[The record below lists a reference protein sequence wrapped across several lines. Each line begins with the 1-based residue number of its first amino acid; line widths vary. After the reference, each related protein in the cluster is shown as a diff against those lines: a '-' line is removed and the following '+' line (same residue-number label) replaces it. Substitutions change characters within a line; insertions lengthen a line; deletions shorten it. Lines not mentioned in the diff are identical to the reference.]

1 MLFEITAPGLVC
13 FTMMP
18 SNSDSETSDRPPAF
32 RVLVFASVGHA
43 YAHLFMVLYPTVVLA
58 LEAEFA
64 MTYGELIGL
73 ALGGFILFGAA
84 ALPAGWLG
92 DRWSARGM
100 MAIMFFGLGVASVA
114 TGLASSPLQIA
125 LGLGLIGVFAAIY
138 HPVGI
143 AMVVRH
149 ATQRGQA
156 LGING
161 IFGGVGV
168 AFGALLAG
176 VLSDL
181 VSWRAAF
188 IVPGT
193 ISLLTGFAYL
203 AYMPRIARTEIV
215 NDSVTEKST
224 MESKLADILPV
235 LTLII
240 LASACAGLIYQSA
253 SVGMP
258 KIFETRLEF
267 LDGAVIGVGGLVA
280 LVYLIGAGGQLI
292 GGWFSDRY
300 SLRRV
305 FAVSFMLHIPLLAFA
320 ANAEN
325 WSMLFLALGLVTFGS
340 SVQPVADSLVA
351 NCVPSRWHA
360 TAFGARFVASLGVSA
375 CSIPLVGIIFDRTGG
390 FVWLFVSLSILA
402 LVAVILALLL
412 PHAQNAPKHL
422 STQMSPVVVVA
433 DGPI

>member
-1 MLFEITAPGLVC
+1 
-13 FTMMP
+13 MMQP
-18 SNSDSETSDRPPAF
+18 HIDAASTDRPAAF

-73 ALGGFILFGAA
+73 ALGGYILFGAA

-100 MAIMFFGLGVASVA
+100 MAVMFFGLGVASVA
-114 TGLASSPLQIA
+114 TGFASSSPQIA
-125 LGLGLIGVFAAIY
+125 LGLGVIGIFAAIY

-149 ATQRGQA
+149 ATRRGQA
-156 LGING
+156 LGVNG

-168 AFGALLAG
+168 AVGALAAG

-203 AYMPRIARTEIV
+203 AYVPRIAPAEVVHNSATE
-215 NDSVTEKST
+215 TPAPEGR
-224 MESKLADILPV
+224 LADILPV
-235 LTLII
+235 LILII

-258 KIFETRLEF
+258 KIFATRLAF

-280 LVYLIGAGGQLI
+280 LVYLIGAGGQII
-292 GGWFSDRY
+292 GGWLSDRY
-300 SLRRV
+300 PLRRV
-305 FAVSFMLHIPLLAFA
+305 FALAFTLHIPLLAFA
-320 ANAEN
+320 ANAGD
-325 WSMLFLALGLVTFGS
+325 WSMLVLVICLVTLGS

-375 CSIPLVGIIFDRTGG
+375 CSIPLVGLIFDRTGG
-390 FVWLFVSLSILA
+390 FAWLFVVMSVLA
-402 LVAVILALLL
+402 IVATILALLL
-412 PHAQNAPKHL
+412 PRESAVASRIATP
-422 STQMSPVVVVA
+422 MSPAVAVV

>member
-1 MLFEITAPGLVC
+1 MKQPHAD
-13 FTMMP
+13 
-18 SNSDSETSDRPPAF
+18 SDISDRPAASHI
-32 RVLVFASVGHA
+32 LVFASIGHA

-73 ALGGFILFGAA
+73 ALGGYILFGAA

-92 DRWSARGM
+92 DCWSARGM
-100 MAIMFFGLGVASVA
+100 MAVMFFGLGVASIA
-114 TGLASSPLQIA
+114 TGFASSPLQIA

-149 ATQRGQA
+149 ATRRGQA

-168 AFGALLAG
+168 AIGALVAG

-193 ISLLTGFAYL
+193 ISLLTGVAYL
-203 AYMPRIARTEIV
+203 AYVPRIARAEV
-215 NDSVTEKST
+215 VQNSVTET
-224 MESKLADILPV
+224 PAREGKLADILPV

-258 KIFETRLEF
+258 KIFATRLEF

-280 LVYLIGAGGQLI
+280 FVYLVGAGGQLI

-305 FAVSFMLHIPLLAFA
+305 FAFAFMLHIPLLAFA
-320 ANAEN
+320 AIAAN
-325 WSMLFLALGLVTFGS
+325 WSMLFLALGLVTLGS

-351 NCVPSRWHA
+351 NWVPSRWHA

-375 CSIPLVGIIFDRTGG
+375 CSIPLVGMIFDRTGD
-390 FVWLFVSLSILA
+390 FVWLFAVLCVLA
-402 LVAVILALLL
+402 IVAAIFALLL
-412 PHAQNAPKHL
+412 PRARNATVHTPAPI
-422 STQMSPVVVVA
+422 SPAVAVA
-433 DGPI
+433 DGPV